1 MREKWCKPSKLTEHI
16 QIIWNYM
23 YMYIDTVNYVNLIKK
38 LRIFKLF
45 LLYSN
50 QGLMNFCYY
59 IHKEHFSFFDT
70 KIHFSTFF
78 IDTTFI
84 TSVPL
89 VTNLVLSTEWYTTE
103 GRQRRDCRIG
113 QQASDGGVLFSHS
126 WCQLLRQDPRNGRK
140 VCTVFATLKNCNLF
154 NDCIIGLFV
163 CKILQY
169 HLQYKN
175 TTQEMCLIL
184 FWQLS
189 VLSCIQN

>member
-1 MREKWCKPSKLTEHI
+1 M
-16 QIIWNYM
+16 
-23 YMYIDTVNYVNLIKK
+23 
-38 LRIFKLF
+38 
-45 LLYSN
+45 LLYSWR
-50 QGLMNFCYY
+50 
-59 IHKEHFSFFDT
+59 
-70 KIHFSTFF
+70 TFF
-78 IDTTFI
+78 FFWHKNPFFYIFYWDTTFI

-189 VLSCIQN
+189 ILSCIQN